1 MRYCGRLFLPKELT
15 KIRRLLR
22 EHPEYNRTEVSR
34 QVCQRLNWRKPDG
47 GLKDM
52 SCRVALLRMHRD
64 GLITLPA
71 PTGGHHPVKPERR
84 RTAAA
89 DPPVAALETPVGAL
103 SDLRLLQVVTRS
115 ESCLWNEFIDR
126 YHYLGYSPLP
136 GAQLRYFVY
145 AGGAPIALFG
155 FGAAAWHLADRDRFI
170 GWTAEQCKARLHL
183 LVNNARFLIL
193 PWVRS
198 RNLASYLLARVVKQ
212 LPVDWEAR
220 YKYRPVLLETFV
232 EIPRHTGTCY
242 KAANWQKVGETTGRG
257 KLGSHQ
263 AQLPRKSIWVYPLR
277 ADFKEILSQE
287 HTLPPTH

>member
-1 MRYCGRLFLPKELT
+1 M
-15 KIRRLLR
+15 LR
-22 EHPEYNRTEVSR
+22 EHPEYNRTELSR
-34 QVCQRLNWRKPDG
+34 RVCQRLHWLKPDG

-52 SCRVALLRMHRD
+52 SCRVALLRMQKD
-64 GLITLPA
+64 GLLTLPK
-71 PTGGHHPVKPERR
+71 TTHGHYALKAERR
-84 RTAAA
+84 LTSAT
-89 DPPVAALETPVGAL
+89 DPPGTVLETPVGAL
-103 SDLRLLQVVTRS
+103 RELHLQQVVSRT
-115 ESCLWNEFIDR
+115 ESSLWNEFIDR

-145 AGGAPIALFG
+145 AGGTPIALFG

-183 LVNNARFLIL
+183 LVNNARYLIL

-242 KAANWQKVGETTGRG
+242 KAANWHKVGETRGRG
-257 KLGSHQ
+257 KLGPHQ

-287 HTLPPTH
+287 HTLPCTP